1 MNYSI
6 HCIFVLFATLLYSNE
21 CPKNY
26 IQINENCYFKKHVDV
41 LQDFID
47 YNEKLFNIDPNN
59 IGIQEWLNGKLTY
72 LNLSNYEI
80 EIIPD
85 SIGTLNNLINLE
97 LENNNI
103 TFLPESICE
112 LYPYH
117 TQINLKNNKLCPPY
131 PYCFEYIGKQD
142 IALCENKR
150 IASSLALNINLS
162 EFIITCFPR
171 YMSGASGL

>member
-1 MNYSI
+1 
-6 HCIFVLFATLLYSNE
+6 
-21 CPKNY
+21 
-26 IQINENCYFKKHVDV
+26 
-41 LQDFID
+41 
-47 YNEKLFNIDPNN
+47 DPNN

-85 SIGTLNNLINLE
+85 SIGTLTNLINLE

-142 IALCENKR
+142 IALCENYKCPNDY
-150 IASSLALNINLS
+150 LNIENECYLES
-162 EFIITCFPR
+162 DINVLQEFINVNNSLENKLPLELGNNIGQQSWKNGKLIRLELIHHDLVKIPEELCTI
-171 YMSGASGL
+171 YSQ